1 MFESLLWVLLF
12 AYCIMGFE
20 ICRKYEEITPPT
32 VEDFCYITDNT
43 YTKQEIV
50 KMEADI
56 LLALEF
62 ELGNPTSN
70 TFLRLNSDSFG
81 AH

>member
-1 MFESLLWVLLF
+1 
-12 AYCIMGFE
+12 MGFCCLL
-20 ICRKYEEITPPT
+20 ILDFGFWKFCRKYEEITPPN

-56 LLALEF
+56 LLALRF

-70 TFLRLNSDSFG
+70 TFLRLNFDSFG
-81 AH
+81 AC